1 MSEYMTHVEYC
12 TLYAQALIELEDYG
26 SLNYDTKTKL
36 SQIQSG
42 AITVLDVGEVRPL
55 ETIEKKD

>member
-1 MSEYMTHVEYC
+1 MTHIEYS

-26 SLNYDTKTKL
+26 SLNYDTKNKL
-36 SQIQSG
+36 QKIKDG
-42 AITVLDVGEVRPL
+42 TTIVLGEGEVRPL